1 MRTASPGLG
10 ASWLFLAGQ
19 DVECPVETRSL
30 AHLALQCPED
40 FFRGVEDDG
49 VVPLCR
55 LILEALRPTD
65 VFDLHAVMVAVASAR
80 RHDRSIFHVFKDIM
94 SSDSIAPET
103 KKAMCRGVLECPD
116 EVRRMAERVA
126 ELRSDSRAKGSNVV
140 PSTYLAIESPV
151 FYKFHG
157 SLKRHAVVALVE
169 HAGEPLRDVIDEYF
183 LKAHGDQLSAIA
195 MSEGAVDLIRAHGDD
210 LDQDKVKRL
219 LSRAIKLGLGPVRL
233 AAYRAGAERFGL
245 DYARPALKD
254 SARMVRDW
262 AGKYLSANKPKRRA
276 RSQSKSE

>member
-1 MRTASPGLG
+1 
-10 ASWLFLAGQ
+10 
-19 DVECPVETRSL
+19 
-30 AHLALQCPED
+30 
-40 FFRGVEDDG
+40 
-49 VVPLCR
+49 
-55 LILEALRPTD
+55 
-65 VFDLHAVMVAVASAR
+65 MVAIASAR

-94 SSDSIAPET
+94 SSDSIARET

-169 HAGEPLRDVIDEYF
+169 NGGEPLREVIDEYF
-183 LKAHGDQLSAIA
+183 LKSHGDSLSAIA
-195 MSEGAVDLIRAHGDD
+195 MTEGAVDLIRAHGDD

-233 AAYRAGAERFGL
+233 AAY
-245 DYARPALKD
+245 ARVPSDSAWIMLEPALKD

-262 AGKYLSANKPKRRA
+262 AGKYLSANKPRRHT
-276 RSQSKSE
+276 RSQSKSV